1 MIKRESMLRKG
12 NDIYYD
18 KMKVGQ
24 KIIDQRDK
32 SIKNYVAIFDI
43 DDTILNTNDIIIE
56 PIYKL
61 YNYALSNNIRTIF
74 ITAREGNKDN
84 IKHTI
89 KQLKR
94 FNIKGYDLLYLRP
107 PHMKNIEKFKLYA
120 RMNVVECGYTP
131 LFSIG
136 DMYWDVGEFGGES
149 IHIC

>member
-1 MIKRESMLRKG
+1 MLKKG

-18 KMKVGQ
+18 KMKTGQ

-43 DDTILNTNDIIIE
+43 DDTILNTDNILIE

-61 YNYALSNNIRTIF
+61 YEYALLNNIHTIF
-74 ITAREGNKDN
+74 ISARDGSKYNVKY
-84 IKHTI
+84 TI
-89 KQLKR
+89 KQLKD

-107 PHMKNIEKFKLYA
+107 PHMTDIEKFKLYA
-120 RMNVVECGYTP
+120 RMNVVECGYIP

-136 DMYWDVGEFGGES
+136 DMYWDVGEYGGES

>member
-1 MIKRESMLRKG
+1 MLKKG
-12 NDIYYD
+12 DDIYYD
-18 KMKVGQ
+18 KMKIGQ

-43 DDTILNTNDIIIE
+43 DDTILNTDNILIE

-61 YNYALSNNIRTIF
+61 YEYALLNNIHTIF
-74 ITAREGNKDN
+74 ITAREGSKYNVKY
-84 IKHTI
+84 TI
-89 KQLKR
+89 KQLKH

-107 PHMKNIEKFKLYA
+107 PHMTDIEKFKLYA
-120 RMNVVECGYTP
+120 RMNVFECGYTP

-136 DMYWDVGEFGGES
+136 DMYWDVGEYGGES